1 MVNKVEVLGRLGAD
15 PEVRTLENGTVL
27 ARVSVGTN
35 KVWMDKNNQKQE
47 ETSWHNITMF
57 GKLAENAQRIL
68 QKGSLVYVEGE
79 LKYRTVEKDGLKTR
93 YTDINA
99 RDFRILTDGR
109 RNENSQTTND
119 NNVSTQNNYQ
129 GGQTR
134 TQVTQQPQATQQT
147 QVTQQTNYSQ
157 PQNAMVGGTDDDL
170 PF

>member
-15 PEVRTLENGTVL
+15 PDVRTLDNGTTL
-27 ARVSVGTN
+27 ARISVGTN
-35 KVWMDKNNQKQE
+35 KNWTDKNGVKQE

-68 QKGSLVYVEGE
+68 QKGSLVFVEGE

-99 RDFRILTDGR
+99 RDFRILTDGK
-109 RNENSQTTND
+109 RNDSAQAAA
-119 NNVSTQNNYQ
+119 
-129 GGQTR
+129 
-134 TQVTQQPQATQQT
+134 PQAAA
-147 QVTQQTNYSQ
+147 
-157 PQNAMVGGTDDDL
+157 PQAAAPQAVAPQAATVGAGGTDDDL

>member
-15 PEVRTLENGTVL
+15 PDVRTLDNGTTL
-27 ARVSVGTN
+27 ARISVGTN
-35 KVWMDKNNQKQE
+35 KNWTDKNGVKQE

-68 QKGSLVYVEGE
+68 QKGSLVFVEGE

-99 RDFRILTDGR
+99 RDFRILTDGK
-109 RNENSQTTND
+109 RNDSAQAAA
-119 NNVSTQNNYQ
+119 
-129 GGQTR
+129 
-134 TQVTQQPQATQQT
+134 PQAAA
-147 QVTQQTNYSQ
+147 
-157 PQNAMVGGTDDDL
+157 PQAVAPQAATVGAGGTDDDL

>member
-79 LKYRTVEKDGLKTR
+79 LKYRTVEKDGVKTR

-99 RDFRILTDGR
+99 RDFRILTDGK
-109 RNENSQTTND
+109 RNENPQTTNT
-119 NNVSTQNNYQ
+119 NNVATQNNYQ
-129 GGQTR
+129 GGQGG
-134 TQVTQQPQATQQT
+134 TQMTQQPQATQQPHVA
-147 QVTQQTNYSQ
+147 QANYSQ

>member
-15 PEVRTLENGTVL
+15 PDVKRLDNGTTL
-27 ARVSVGTN
+27 ARISVGTN
-35 KVWMDKNNQKQE
+35 KNWTDKSGVKQE

-68 QKGSLVYVEGE
+68 QKGSLVFVEGE
-79 LKYRTVEKDGLKTR
+79 LKYRTVERDGTKIR

-109 RNENSQTTND
+109 RNDSQ
-119 NNVSTQNNYQ
+119 QAAA
-129 GGQTR
+129 
-134 TQVTQQPQATQQT
+134 PQAAAPQAAAPQAAAP
-147 QVTQQTNYSQ
+147 QAAAPQAAAPQAAAPQAVT
-157 PQNAMVGGTDDDL
+157 GTDDDL

>member
-15 PEVRTLENGTVL
+15 PDVRTLDNGTTL
-27 ARVSVGTN
+27 ARISVGTN
-35 KVWMDKNNQKQE
+35 KNWTDKNGVKQE

-68 QKGSLVYVEGE
+68 QKGSLVFVEGE

-99 RDFRILTDGR
+99 RDFRILTDGK
-109 RNENSQTTND
+109 RNDSAQAAA
-119 NNVSTQNNYQ
+119 
-129 GGQTR
+129 
-134 TQVTQQPQATQQT
+134 PQAAA
-147 QVTQQTNYSQ
+147 
-157 PQNAMVGGTDDDL
+157 PQAAAPQAAAPQAVAPQAATVGAGGTDDDL

>member
-15 PEVRTLENGTVL
+15 PDVKTLDNGTTL
-27 ARVSVGTN
+27 ARISVGTN
-35 KVWMDKNNQKQE
+35 KNWTDKNGVKQE

-68 QKGSLVYVEGE
+68 QKGSLVFVEGE
-79 LKYRTVEKDGLKTR
+79 LKYRTVERDGSKTR

-109 RNENSQTTND
+109 RNDNAQSAQTPVAAAPAAAPAATAAAPAAAA
-119 NNVSTQNNYQ
+119 V
-129 GGQTR
+129 G
-134 TQVTQQPQATQQT
+134 VT
-147 QVTQQTNYSQ
+147 
-157 PQNAMVGGTDDDL
+157 GTDDDL

>member
-15 PEVRTLENGTVL
+15 PDVKTLDNGTTL
-27 ARVSVGTN
+27 ARISVGTN
-35 KVWMDKNNQKQE
+35 KNWTDKNGVKQE

-68 QKGSLVYVEGE
+68 QKGSLVFVEGE
-79 LKYRTVEKDGLKTR
+79 LKYRTVERDGSKTR

-109 RNENSQTTND
+109 RND
-119 NNVSTQNNYQ
+119 NAQFAQAPVAAPAAAPAAPAAAPAATAAAPAAAAV
-129 GGQTR
+129 G
-134 TQVTQQPQATQQT
+134 VT
-147 QVTQQTNYSQ
+147 
-157 PQNAMVGGTDDDL
+157 GTDDDL